1 VIIDLPTAA
10 VMPFFLLLTRIGGLM
25 IFAPFFGSGA
35 MAPVIRVVLALSFTV
50 ALFPLLEADLPQPQD
65 FNSLFFL
72 LSGELVVGMLLGF
85 VGRLFLASF
94 EIAGQIIGF
103 QMGFAVIKVI
113 DPQTQSES
121 PVMSILQN
129 IIGILI
135 FLTVNGHHW
144 FVQAIVESYQIVG
157 RQVGVEGA
165 IQVQIVRSA
174 GEMFVLGIKIAAPV
188 VVVLLIVDILLGIVG
203 RAAPQ
208 LHILVVGLPAKSLMG
223 FIFLAAAIH
232 TSIPFLGRHFNQLQ
246 RQLYVSLE
254 ALGR

>member
-1 VIIDLPTAA
+1 VSIDLPTNFIT
-10 VMPFFLLLTRIGGLM
+10 PFFLLLARLGGLM
-25 IFAPFFGSGA
+25 VFAPFFSGG
-35 MAPVIRVVLALSFTV
+35 MAAPIIRVVLAVSFTV
-50 ALFPLLEADLPQPQD
+50 ALFPLLENQLPRTDD
-65 FNSLFFL
+65 FETFFFVL
-72 LSGELVVGMLLGF
+72 CGELLVGMLLGL
-85 VGRLFLASF
+85 VGRLFLASL
-94 EIAGQIIGF
+94 EIAGQVMGF

-135 FLTVNGHHW
+135 FLSINGHHW
-144 FVQAIVESYQIVG
+144 FVEAIVDSYQIVG
-157 RQVGVEGA
+157 NGVSLSGA
-165 IQVQIVRSA
+165 VQAHLIRSA
-174 GEMFVLGIKIAAPV
+174 GEMFVLGMKIAAPI

-223 FIFLAAAIH
+223 FVFLAATIH

-246 RQLYVSLE
+246 RQLYVCLE
-254 ALGR
+254 ALGK